1 MKRKMAG
8 GPASIQIKVV
18 LLVFAT
24 IIALATYVYTQTLI
38 SQLEKRELKV
48 AELFASSLQQVAELD
63 AAEKDFTFLLNVI
76 KRIDFPLILT
86 DSSDNI
92 SLDEARSGGIRNMD
106 LDSSL
111 TDDQN
116 IKFIKEKVQ
125 QFSEYNNPIFV
136 YSQDSTVLNKIY
148 FGNSDLII
156 QLRYY
161 PYLQIIFA
169 MMFIIIAYFSF
180 SYLKK
185 NEQSNIWV
193 GMAKET
199 AHQLGTPISSLLGW
213 NEILKIN
220 KTNPDKVEDIS
231 DEMTNDLNRLNK
243 IADRFS
249 KIGSKP
255 ALVQTNIIEVLESVV
270 EYYNRRLPITR
281 KKTEIKIIA
290 SSSYLIPLNSSLFE
304 WVIENLI
311 KNALDAI
318 ESKNGLI
325 QFSVSEDNENLFID
339 VSDNGKGI
347 DLKNRKDVF
356 RPGYSTKKRGWGLGL
371 SLTKRIVEDY
381 HKGRIFVK
389 SSVVNEGTVFQI
401 VMKKNIST

>member
-1 MKRKMAG
+1 
-8 GPASIQIKVV
+8 
-18 LLVFAT
+18 
-24 IIALATYVYTQTLI
+24 
-38 SQLEKRELKV
+38 
-48 AELFASSLQQVAELD
+48 
-63 AAEKDFTFLLNVI
+63 
-76 KRIDFPLILT
+76 
-86 DSSDNI
+86 
-92 SLDEARSGGIRNMD
+92 
-106 LDSSL
+106 
-111 TDDQN
+111 
-116 IKFIKEKVQ
+116 
-125 QFSEYNNPIFV
+125 
-136 YSQDSTVLNKIY
+136 
-148 FGNSDLII
+148 
-156 QLRYY
+156 
-161 PYLQIIFA
+161 

-193 GMAKET
+193 GMSKET

-231 DEMTNDLNRLNK
+231 EEMNNDLQRLNK

-255 ALVQTNIIEVLESVV
+255 KLVSTNLTEVIESVV
-270 EYYNRRLPITR
+270 QYFNRRLPVTR
-281 KKTEIKIIA
+281 KKTEIKII
-290 SSSYLIPLNSSLFE
+290 SSTDYLIPLNRSLFE
-304 WVIENLI
+304 WVVENLI

-325 QFSVSEDNENLFID
+325 TFELTEDDENLIID

-347 DLKNRKDVF
+347 DLKNRRDVF

-381 HKGRIFVK
+381 HKGKIFVK
-389 SSVVNEGTVFQI
+389 SSILDEGTTFQI
-401 VMKKNIST
+401 ILRKNI

>member
-1 MKRKMAG
+1 MNRKMTG
-8 GPASIQIKVV
+8 GPGSIQIKVT

-24 IIALATYVYTQTLI
+24 IIALATFIYTQTLI
-38 SQLEKRELKV
+38 SQLEAREKKV

-63 AAEKDFTFLLNVI
+63 ASDKDFTFLLDVI
-76 KRIDFPLILT
+76 KRIDFPLILA
-86 DSSDNI
+86 DSSDNV
-92 SLDEARSGGIRNMD
+92 SLDGMTGGIRN
-106 LDSSL
+106 LEIDSTL
-111 TDDQN
+111 TNTQK
-116 IKFIKEKVQ
+116 IAFIKDKIAE
-125 QFSEYNNPIFV
+125 FSEFNNPIFV
-136 YSQDSTVLNKIY
+136 YSQDSIVLNKIY
-148 FGNSDLII
+148 FGDSVLIT

-169 MMFIIIAYFSF
+169 MMFVIIAYFSF

-220 KTNPDKVEDIS
+220 KENPDKVEDITL
-231 DEMTNDLNRLNK
+231 EMSNDLQRLNK

-249 KIGSKP
+249 KIGSNPK
-255 ALVQTNIIEVLESVV
+255 LVQTNITEVIQSVIE
-270 EYYNRRLPITR
+270 YFNRRLPISS
-281 KKTEIKIIA
+281 KKTEIKIINA
-290 SSSYLIPLNSSLFE
+290 ANTSIPLNRSLFE

-325 QFSVSEDNENLFID
+325 TFEIFEEDNNIIID

-347 DLKNRKDVF
+347 DIKNRKDVF

-371 SLTKRIVEDY
+371 SLVKRIVEDY
-381 HKGRIFVK
+381 HKGKIYVK
-389 SSVVNEGTVFQI
+389 SSVIDEGTIFQI
-401 VMKKNIST
+401 ILKKS